1 MQLDQLPIVYSKL
14 YNIGFC
20 GIENFHPFDSKK
32 FSKIVA
38 NLTDRGL
45 LRLGQVWAAVWA
57 CDAGRHAMQPATSWF
72 HPAPAAY
79 RARRNLRASIA

>member
-1 MQLDQLPIVYSKL
+1 MQPTQLPIVYSKL

-38 NLTDRGL
+38 NLTARGL
-45 LRLGQVWAAVWA
+45 LRPCQVWAAAWA
-57 CDAGRHAMQPATSWF
+57 
-72 HPAPAAY
+72 
-79 RARRNLRASIA
+79 

>member
-1 MQLDQLPIVYSKL
+1 MQPTQLPMVYSKL

-38 NLTDRGL
+38 NLTARGL
-45 LRLGQVWAAVWA
+45 LKICQV
-57 CDAGRHAMQPATSWF
+57 
-72 HPAPAAY
+72 
-79 RARRNLRASIA
+79 

>member
-1 MQLDQLPIVYSKL
+1 MQPSQLPMVYSKL

-38 NLTDRGL
+38 NLTARGL
-45 LRLGQVWAAVWA
+45 LRHCQVRLLH
-57 CDAGRHAMQPATSWF
+57 GRAMQ
-72 HPAPAAY
+72 AAMQ
-79 RARRNLRASIA
+79 